1 MMTILTTAV
10 TLSAADLERE
20 NSRETLMEF
29 IMELD
34 FKVAESEFTED
45 LILKLATALAA
56 DSRTSTMIRIGN
68 KIAAMQGY
76 TP

>member
-1 MMTILTTAV
+1 MITILTTAV
-10 TLSAADLERE
+10 TLSAAELKHE
-20 NSRETLMEF
+20 NSRETLMGF
-29 IMELD
+29 IMDLD
-34 FKVAESEFTED
+34 FEVAEADFTES

-56 DSRTSTMIRIGN
+56 DSRTSTMITIGN